1 MLQKRDIVS
10 KFQVKRSG
18 KDVDDYFW
26 AMGKVHG
33 LENIAFVDTE
43 ALLATEGN
51 PVKIQRLINDLD
63 RSSVPKVGSYD
74 ELRERTQS
82 AMQEYREAVEKMSLN
97 PSDRKKLLALP
108 WYMSKRSE
116 KPVPRRGQP
125 EYELF
130 KELTGRDWNE
140 DSNLK
145 FDDETK
151 ITEFD
156 YENHISPEVLKGVD
170 TSSQEFKDFIRMV
183 NFQSKTRYEKFQEQ
197 KEKFSELMPHLAGLT
212 KDEMRALLHKLM
224 NDSSK
229 DAKAGEAGL
238 DQHLDTVVNRTLE
251 QKLAKV
257 SEQENYNVKNNYRH
271 QQKTMKYADPKRMP
285 VDENKVVDLLK
296 NQHIFR
302 NKLNTEVPNY
312 TDRIQNHQ
320 FENGVLSYLSNIA
333 KGEMLDL
340 VREVGINRDSM
351 QFTSI

>member
-1 MLQKRDIVS
+1 
-10 KFQVKRSG
+10 
-18 KDVDDYFW
+18 
-26 AMGKVHG
+26 
-33 LENIAFVDTE
+33 
-43 ALLATEGN
+43 
-51 PVKIQRLINDLD
+51 
-63 RSSVPKVGSYD
+63 
-74 ELRERTQS
+74 
-82 AMQEYREAVEKMSLN
+82 
-97 PSDRKKLLALP
+97 
-108 WYMSKRSE
+108 
-116 KPVPRRGQP
+116 
-125 EYELF
+125 
-130 KELTGRDWNE
+130 
-140 DSNLK
+140 
-145 FDDETK
+145 
-151 ITEFD
+151 
-156 YENHISPEVLKGVD
+156 
-170 TSSQEFKDFIRMV
+170 
-183 NFQSKTRYEKFQEQ
+183 
-197 KEKFSELMPHLAGLT
+197 MPHLAGLT

-238 DQHLDTVVNRTLE
+238 QQHLDTVVNRTLE

-302 NKLNTEVPNY
+302 NKLNKEVPNY